1 MWLLIIS
8 LKFYNLFY
16 KCLVCIKHFFDLFD
30 FHIAVKVYY
39 KCIIINKGEKM
50 IILGIDPGYAIV
62 GYGVINKDD
71 KTGKCSLVDYGAI
84 ETDKD
89 EAFPTRL
96 ALIQEGMQNLIDN
109 YAPDAVAVEELFF
122 TNNITTGIQV
132 AEARGVIICTAVQKC
147 GKLYEYTPIEI
158 KQAITGT
165 GKAEKHQG
173 VDIAFKGN
181 QVLDGFIY
189 LVVGKEA
196 ESDGKK
202 DEITEKNAYHKHQ
215 VGQDDE
221 RRGIASLFFV

>member
-1 MWLLIIS
+1 
-8 LKFYNLFY
+8 
-16 KCLVCIKHFFDLFD
+16 
-30 FHIAVKVYY
+30 
-39 KCIIINKGEKM
+39 M
-50 IILGIDPGYAIV
+50 IILGIDPGYATT

-96 ALIQEGMQNLIDN
+96 AMIQEGMQNLIDH
-109 YAPDAVAVEELFF
+109 YRPDAVAVEELFF

-165 GKAEKHQG
+165 GKAEKHQVMYMTKMLLG
-173 VDIAFKGN
+173 
-181 QVLDGFIY
+181 L
-189 LVVGKEA
+189 
-196 ESDGKK
+196 KK
-202 DEITEKNAYHKHQ
+202 DPKPDDAADALAVALTHAQTNNEMKDNSMFVNQKRVYHKEQ
-215 VGQDDE
+215 KKNLGLLQN
-221 RRGIASLFFV
+221 IADKFGK